1 MATPNADGGALSAA
15 DVGIAFNGRVPV
27 PPWPGVDD
35 GNHGRRAEKAAEAV
49 SAARLAR
56 GIVRQNLIIAG
67 AVKGLLLLMALL
79 GVSFQLWFASFI
91 DVAAGLF
98 CILNANRAAGSRE
111 KL

>member
-1 MATPNADGGALSAA
+1 MAGRAGESRRSRFRRSA
-15 DVGIAFNGRVPV
+15 G
-27 PPWPGVDD
+27 
-35 GNHGRRAEKAAEAV
+35 
-49 SAARLAR
+49 R

-79 GVSFQLWFASFI
+79 GVSFQLWFTSFI

>member
-1 MATPNADGGALSAA
+1 MAIMADA
-15 DVGIAFNGRVPV
+15 P
-27 PPWPGVDD
+27 
-35 GNHGRRAEKAAEAV
+35 EKAAEAV